1 MSSVAAAVSMALPVP
16 ASERD
21 VDLRALQ
28 RELDDVAEEALSAR
42 RQGIPLVR
50 AVRDESFP
58 GLRRFHRDLRDA
70 LFVEIPD
77 ELDGWLGELR
87 RGDGAASGAVE
98 SFAGHLA
105 HAAAGARA
113 ASGEGTNGEHQIVL
127 AELLVFEAIR
137 LRLACA
143 AWASG
148 DFERLGGDEDDIDEI
163 AFAEVRAILDD
174 PLLHGD
180 GVRPMQVMFAAA
192 FVALAR
198 DAHERAGELRRTGD
212 DLREQLSMRARL
224 RSALRELRLPE
235 AVLLENALSNLLG
248 VERLELGD
256 LQAERQLALEGLSRQ
271 AMDQR
276 VSRGRKALGG
286 GPASWPRR
294 RRKSLFDLLREDA

>member
-1 MSSVAAAVSMALPVP
+1 MSSVAAAVSQALPVP
-16 ASERD
+16 ATDRD

-28 RELDDVAEEALSAR
+28 RELDDVAEEAVHAR
-42 RQGIPLVR
+42 RQGIPIVR
-50 AVRDESFP
+50 AVRDEAFP

-77 ELDGWLGELR
+77 ELDGWVGELR
-87 RGDGAASGAVE
+87 QGNGAAAGAVQ
-98 SFAGHLA
+98 SFAGHLS
-105 HAAAGARA
+105 RA
-113 ASGEGTNGEHQIVL
+113 ASGEGTTGDHQLAL

-137 LRLACA
+137 LRLAIA
-143 AWASG
+143 VWANG
-148 DFERLGGDEDDIDEI
+148 DYERLGGDEDDIDEI
-163 AFAEVRAILDD
+163 AWSEVRAILDD

-192 FVALAR
+192 FVALTR
-198 DAHERAGELRRTGD
+198 DAHERAGELRRVND
-212 DLREQLSMRARL
+212 DVREELSMRARL

-248 VERLELGD
+248 AERLELPD
-256 LQAERQLALEGLSRQ
+256 LQAARPLALEGLSRQ

-276 VSRGRKALGG
+276 VSRGRKALGS

-294 RRKSLFDLLREDA
+294 RRKSLFDLLRDDG